1 MERKTV
7 KKSFRFTVTEWQS
20 VVIKCESINITTT
33 QYIQQLALGGK
44 TAKRDCHKELKLLAC
59 EIAKVG
65 NNINQIARHL
75 NQGGA
80 FDIEGLTE
88 LVKIEQRLNEVLP

>member
-7 KKSFRFTVTEWQS
+7 KKSFRFTSSEWKS
-20 VVIKCESINITTT
+20 IVLKCESINITPT
-33 QYIQQLALGGK
+33 QYIQQLAVGGRV
-44 TAKRDCHKELKLLAC
+44 AKRDCHKELKLLAC

-75 NQGGA
+75 NQGGV
-80 FDIEGLTE
+80 FDMEGLSE
-88 LVKIEQRLNEVLP
+88 LMKIERTLNGLLP